1 MPTEYQQT
9 LTGSYDRFFRKG
21 VLYVG
26 ERAESGYANM
36 GLFLPDT
43 ADFSAACDN
52 MMAKV
57 ADKFRRNQGP
67 LLDVGCGLGGTTEY
81 LARYFP
87 VDGVYGINVSDYQIE
102 QCRARVPEAHF
113 EVMPAENMRFP
124 DAMFDA
130 LVSVEAAL
138 HFKGRREFLDE
149 ARRVLK
155 PGGEIVVADM
165 VFQGEPRAFP
175 KVLAGQECYPDLA
188 TYRALWESC
197 GFADIEIEDITDA
210 SWRAYVAHFK
220 SKALAELLAQ
230 RIDAAMFNRLLLFVR
245 NIEELPVLSYVVV
258 SARNP
263 A

>member
-21 VLYVG
+21 GLYIG
-26 ERAESGYANM
+26 DRAESGYANM
-36 GLFLPDT
+36 GLFLPGT
-43 ADFSAACDN
+43 ADFSSACDN
-52 MMAKV
+52 LMAMV
-57 ADKFRRNQGP
+57 AGKFRRNQGP
-67 LLDVGCGLGGTTEY
+67 LLDVGCGLGGTTQY

-87 VDGVYGINVSDYQIE
+87 VDSVYGINVSDYQIE
-102 QCRARVPEAHF
+102 QCRARVPDAQF

-130 LVSVEAAL
+130 IASVEAAL
-138 HFKGRREFLDE
+138 HFKGRREFLNE

-175 KVLAGQECYPDLA
+175 KVLSGQECYPDLA
-188 TYRALWESC
+188 TYRGLWEAC
-197 GFADIEIEDITDA
+197 GFTEIEIEDITDA

-220 SKALAELLAQ
+220 SKALAELLTQ
-230 RIDAAMFNRLLLFVR
+230 QIDAAKFNQLIEFVR
-245 NIEELPVLSYVVV
+245 NIEELPVLCYVVV
-258 SARNP
+258 SARKP
-263 A
+263 E

>member
-1 MPTEYQQT
+1 MPTEYQQV
-9 LTGSYDRFFRKG
+9 LTGSYDRFFQNG

-26 ERAESGYANM
+26 DEGESGYANM
-36 GLFLPDT
+36 GLFRPGT
-43 ADFSAACDN
+43 TDFNQAGDN
-52 MMAKV
+52 MMALLV
-57 ADKFRRNQGP
+57 SKFSRHCGP

-81 LARYFP
+81 LARHFP
-87 VDGVYGINVSDYQIE
+87 VDGIHGINVSDYQIE
-102 QCRARVPEAHF
+102 QCRARLPGAQF
-113 EVMPAENMRFP
+113 QVMPAEDMRFP

-138 HFKGRREFLDE
+138 HFKGRREFLNE

-165 VFQGEPRAFP
+165 VFQGEPTAFR

-230 RIDAAMFNRLLLFVR
+230 RIDAATFNRLLLFVR

-258 SARNP
+258 SARTP
-263 A
+263 E